1 LHSVQAIVTITRFSF
16 FAIVQSVRRRAP
28 DIKKTGPG
36 PFQAFMIAYRQ
47 ALPQG
52 RFLLTLAVSTK
63 KGNHARLGAFLM
75 IDLRTIL
82 AVGVGAAIGGI
93 GRLLVT
99 QLVVARA
106 GAGAAPWATMFINVS
121 GSFLIGIVIELA
133 TSRAGLP
140 PIWRYFLATGILG
153 GYTTFSTFSFE
164 ALSYWTGGLTL
175 TALFYVVGSVLLGI
189 GAAFAGILT
198 ARAVAL

>member
-1 LHSVQAIVTITRFSF
+1 M
-16 FAIVQSVRRRAP
+16 RRTAP

-36 PFQAFMIAYRQ
+36 PFQAIMIAYRQ
-47 ALPQG
+47 PSPQG
-52 RFLLTLAVSTK
+52 RFFASPATLA
-63 KGNHARLGAFLM
+63 KGSDYDSAAHGISV

-82 AVGVGAAIGGI
+82 AVGFGAAIGGI

-99 QLVVARA
+99 QLVVSRA
-106 GAGAAPWATMFINVS
+106 GAAAAPWATMFINVS

-140 PIWRYFLATGILG
+140 PVWRYFLATGILG

-164 ALSYWTGGLTL
+164 TVSIWTGGVAL
-175 TALFYVVGSVLLGI
+175 TALFYVAGSVALGI
-189 GAAFAGILT
+189 AAAFAGILT
-198 ARAVAL
+198 ARAFAF

>member
-1 LHSVQAIVTITRFSF
+1 LRALGFS
-16 FAIVQSVRRRAP
+16 A
-28 DIKKTGPG
+28 KKD
-36 PFQAFMIAYRQ
+36 
-47 ALPQG
+47 
-52 RFLLTLAVSTK
+52 
-63 KGNHARLGAFLM
+63 NHARVGAPLV
-75 IDLRTIL
+75 IDFRTIL

-106 GAGAAPWATMFINVS
+106 GAGAAPWATVFINIS

-133 TSRAGLP
+133 TSRSGLP
-140 PIWRYFLATGILG
+140 PMWRYFLATGILG

-164 ALSYWTGGLTL
+164 ALSFWTGGLAL

-189 GAAFAGILT
+189 VAAFAGILT
-198 ARAVAL
+198 ARTLAF